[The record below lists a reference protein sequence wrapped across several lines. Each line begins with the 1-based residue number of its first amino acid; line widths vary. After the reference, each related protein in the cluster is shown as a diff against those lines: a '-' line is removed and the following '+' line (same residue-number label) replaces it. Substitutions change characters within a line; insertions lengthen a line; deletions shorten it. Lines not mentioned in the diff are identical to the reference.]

1 MTKQLTMKAGVVMF
15 AALALAGVLAI
26 WAFGTYWPVAA
37 QTTSSDVTRSFSAS
51 QVAPGDTLDV
61 TITLN
66 TGVLVEVAETMP
78 ADWTYQSVKPS
89 SVTGAD
95 IAVTQSG
102 QTLSFNVLTGE
113 PVTYT
118 VMAPSAAGSGMFSG
132 MYAITGTP
140 NIMIGGDNTVA
151 VASDGTPTPGDSDT
165 GADVSTQVPG
175 ASVQITLSGQASTGI
190 SPNEDIMVDL
200 AGFGV
205 PSSIADAA
213 INISS
218 DDFRGSPADV
228 VVNGTKIT
236 MTIPNITPAG
246 TDQTRSVS
254 GDYTIRFKQAAGIT
268 NPASAGTKTIK
279 WVEDAPGGAQKQ
291 ADVTI
296 QRVIELS
303 KKSGARGTMTTA
315 TLKGFANGTATVHV
329 NDDNLGEV
337 TIADN
342 LGTLDIDTTPSDF
355 MAGENTITAV
365 DASGED
371 QDVSAT
377 FTISPKVALDPAETS
392 AAKTVKVKL
401 SDWTEE
407 GAVTVT
413 LGGNPQTTDPASP
426 TVGTDGKAEFTFD
439 VPATANRGTQTVK
452 VSVGEESATA
462 SLKIGVLSLTVSPS
476 MAVPGQQVTVSGSG
490 FKAST
495 NVATLEIKE
504 MDVKPAD
511 ARSTSSGRVTAT
523 FMVPLTVG
531 AGTHTI
537 DLVVDGRPAVGELE
551 VPKPSISLDPVQSV
565 PGSVISVSGSGF
577 AAGERVEVLYG
588 PNADSLRFEST
599 GVADGNG
606 GVSLRLEIPGGAGVG
621 ATNMVKVQVR
631 PATPDPNVKI
641 SATAEHKTP
650 GPMIT
655 LPETAQ
661 VGTLATVS
669 GTNFAVF
676 SLLTVEL
683 GTHNVTPATA
693 ETDKNGAFE
702 IMVRVPR
709 VSAGSH
715 TVTVT
720 DRSIATNSATE
731 SFTVV
736 TTAVVS
742 TPEEVFGVLGTKLVS
757 VWSLDN
763 ATKEWSAYFPGAPE
777 GVSDLAGVS
786 SRDIVWIN
794 VNADVVFQG
803 GMLTTG
809 WNLIS
814 LE

>member
-1 MTKQLTMKAGVVMF
+1 MKVQLGKQTGV
-15 AALALAGVLAI
+15 ALALLATLLATFLAMGV
-26 WAFGTYWPVAA
+26 FSVAQA
-37 QTTSSDVTRSFSAS
+37 DEHSATRSFSPAE
-51 QVAPGDTLDV
+51 VAPGGELVV
-61 TITLN
+61 TIEISDYGRSGVVEETLPQGFTFASSDLGRPRGEN
-66 TGVLVEVAETMP
+66 QVAFVLL
-78 ADWTYQSVKPS
+78 S
-89 SVTGAD
+89 G
-95 IAVTQSG
+95 AVTSVSYTVTAPDTEG
-102 QTLSFNVLTGE
+102 
-113 PVTYT
+113 TYT
-118 VMAPSAAGSGMFSG
+118 FEGDFFDGASNSVD
-132 MYAITGTP
+132 
-140 NIMIGGDNTVA
+140 IGGDSMVTVA
-151 VASDGTPTPGDSDT
+151 SAPVTPDPGPEPS
-165 GADVSTQVPG
+165 AHVSTEVPG

-218 DDFRGSPADV
+218 DGFRGSPADV

-303 KKSGARGTMTTA
+303 KKSGARGTITTA
-315 TLKGFANGTATVHV
+315 TLKGFANGTATVSV
-329 NDDNLGEV
+329 NGGNLGEV

-342 LGTLDIDTTPSDF
+342 LGTLDIDTTPTKF
-355 MAGENTITAV
+355 VKGENTITAV
-365 DASGED
+365 DAAGVD
-371 QDVSAT
+371 QDVDAK
-377 FTISPKVALDPAETS
+377 FTISPKVVLDPAETS

-401 SDWTEE
+401 SDWKEE
-407 GAVTVT
+407 GAVAVY
-413 LGGNPQTTDPASP
+413 LGGVRQTTNPASP

-439 VPATANRGTQTVK
+439 VPADANRGTQTVK

-476 MAVPGQQVTVSGSG
+476 MAVPGQQVTINASG
-490 FKAST
+490 FEALTPVSK
-495 NVATLEIKE
+495 LEIKE

-588 PNADSLRFEST
+588 PDADSLRFEST

-683 GTHNVTPATA
+683 GTHNVTPTTA

-742 TPEEVFGVLGTKLVS
+742 TPEEVFGVLGDKLVS

-763 ATKEWSAYFPGAPE
+763 ATKKWSAYFPGAPE

-786 SRDIVWIN
+786 SGDIVWIN
-794 VNADVVFQG
+794 VNADVTFQG